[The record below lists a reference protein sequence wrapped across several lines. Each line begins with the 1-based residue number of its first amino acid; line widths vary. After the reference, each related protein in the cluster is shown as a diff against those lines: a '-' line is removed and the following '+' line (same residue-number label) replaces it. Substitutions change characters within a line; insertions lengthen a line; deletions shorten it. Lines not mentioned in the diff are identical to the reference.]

1 MISGNRSS
9 PEKPSIRRL
18 NTAGVM
24 TCPSAKLC
32 SKLSRNSF
40 KLTSF
45 SRLGGSWMRYITG
58 DFFASSAF
66 AAATL
71 AAIM

>member
-1 MISGNRSS
+1 MISGKRSS
-9 PEKPSIRRL
+9 SEKPSISRL

-24 TCPSAKLC
+24 TCPRAKFW
-32 SKLSRNSF
+32 SKVSRYSF
-40 KLTSF
+40 RLTSF

-66 AAATL
+66 AAATF
-71 AAIM
+71 AAII